1 MFDPKDRI
9 TNAVAAVTECVV
21 ARNRGAIVA
30 WKEVE
35 QKAGFRRGETHWSAF
50 VRRLKRDL
58 REKHGLTLC
67 AVKSVGYKIE
77 TVDEQLNDRS
87 IRRHRRA
94 RRQVDLDVKEL
105 AALPNDL
112 LSDHQR
118 TVKHRKIDQGKTA
131 RRAVD
136 YSLRLG
142 HQLAKPSSTG
152 MPRPQV
158 ARAS

>member
-1 MFDPKDRI
+1 MFDPKDEI
-9 TNAVAAVTECVV
+9 TNAVTVITQTVV
-21 ARNRGAIVA
+21 SRNRGAVVA
-30 WKEVE
+30 WPEIEK
-35 QKAGFRRGETHWSAF
+35 KAGFKRGEKHWSAF

-58 REKHGLTLC
+58 RDKHGLTLC
-67 AVKSVGYKIE
+67 AVKGVGYKVE

-94 RRQVDLDVKEL
+94 RRQVVADVKDL
-105 AALPNDL
+105 AALPDTL

-118 TVKHRKIDQGKTA
+118 TAKHRKIDQGKTA

-142 HQLAKPSSTG
+142 HQLAKPSSSG
-152 MPRPQV
+152 LPRPMS
-158 ARAS
+158 R